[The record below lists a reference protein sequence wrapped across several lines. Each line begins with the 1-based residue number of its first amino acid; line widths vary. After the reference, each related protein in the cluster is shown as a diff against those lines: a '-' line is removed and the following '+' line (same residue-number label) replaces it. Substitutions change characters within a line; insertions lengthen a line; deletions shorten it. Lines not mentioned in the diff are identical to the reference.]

1 MAHESD
7 DLDDLDDDFSLDSG
21 LPAIELALEFLHG
34 HLSGLLRFDGD
45 VRPVKIVIDDEG
57 RIVAP
62 AMVAMLRSLDTTLM
76 LPDEEDESLHLQVTL
91 EEFEESGPHAA
102 LADRWRIY
110 HGDPPD
116 VRWAR
121 MTIDAARFEG
131 LFIDGEALTRPNP
144 LSASLPAICR
154 ALNNGHADALRA
166 ACLKVASLGIERP
179 VVVGVDP
186 LGVDVRGAFDVVRLP
201 ADDPLRGEAD
211 AIALVRGL
219 AAG

>member
-1 MAHESD
+1 MAHDPD
-7 DLDDLDDDFSLDSG
+7 DPDDLDDDVPFDFG
-21 LPAIELALEFLHG
+21 NPAIEYALEFLHG

-76 LPDEEDESLHLQVTL
+76 LPNEEDESLHLQVTL

-121 MTIDAARFEG
+121 MSIDAARFEG
-131 LFIDGEALTRPNP
+131 LFFDGEALTQANP
-144 LSASLPAICR
+144 LAAVVPAICR
-154 ALNNGHADALRA
+154 ALNNGHAGALRA
-166 ACLKVASLGIERP
+166 ACLKAASLGIERP

-186 LGVDVRGAFDVVRLP
+186 LGIDVRGAFDVVRLP
-201 ADDPLRGEAD
+201 ADEPLRGEAD
-211 AIALVRGL
+211 ALALVRRL